1 MQSFQPNAE
10 NPGEETSIVDVLK
23 KKNNNNNSYNWMDE
37 SQIRIQLNRNA
48 SENCPYWDI
57 LK

>member
-10 NPGEETSIVDVLK
+10 NPGEETSIVDVL